1 MTALYVWDY
10 FAWVANNIVTQ
21 IHVVVLK
28 MHKTQNIKSTNIGFC
43 SFIVAVNS
51 VHGCGH
57 I

>member
-1 MTALYVWDY
+1 
-10 FAWVANNIVTQ
+10 
-21 IHVVVLK
+21 